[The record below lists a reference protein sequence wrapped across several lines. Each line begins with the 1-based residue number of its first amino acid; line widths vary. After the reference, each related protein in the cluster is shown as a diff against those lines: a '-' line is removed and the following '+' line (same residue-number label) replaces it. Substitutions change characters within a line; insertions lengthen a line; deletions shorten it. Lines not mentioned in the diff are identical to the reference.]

1 MRQVSNFGMLIWSVL
16 ILVLAS
22 NQLTFAQTDPQP
34 NPNQSQARELA
45 NNPNAALHDK
55 LAKYLTGT
63 KWTGQFM
70 IDGQDESKT
79 EHYEILLAEKNE
91 VGDFW
96 NLIARIK
103 YGDHDKTLPLPPIEI
118 KFADKTPVI
127 TIDRV
132 TFPGFG
138 TFDARVLIRKGKYA
152 GTWAHSGGK
161 GGHLFGTIEKM
172 DPEEVKAKT
181 DQLKEKP
188 NDEDKHDEDKHDE
201 DKPKDGRQDGQ

>member
-1 MRQVSNFGMLIWSVL
+1 MRQVSNFGKLIWSVL

-91 VGDFW
+91 VGDSGTSSPES
-96 NLIARIK
+96 NTVIMIK
-103 YGDHDKTLPLPPIEI
+103 RCLCPPSRLSLL
-118 KFADKTPVI
+118 T
-127 TIDRV
+127 R
-132 TFPGFG
+132 
-138 TFDARVLIRKGKYA
+138 
-152 GTWAHSGGK
+152 
-161 GGHLFGTIEKM
+161 
-172 DPEEVKAKT
+172 
-181 DQLKEKP
+181 
-188 NDEDKHDEDKHDE
+188 
-201 DKPKDGRQDGQ
+201 RQ

>member
-1 MRQVSNFGMLIWSVL
+1 M
-16 ILVLAS
+16 
-22 NQLTFAQTDPQP
+22 
-34 NPNQSQARELA
+34 
-45 NNPNAALHDK
+45 
-55 LAKYLTGT
+55 
-63 KWTGQFM
+63 
-70 IDGQDESKT
+70 
-79 EHYEILLAEKNE
+79 
-91 VGDFW
+91 
-96 NLIARIK
+96 
-103 YGDHDKTLPLPPIEI
+103 
-118 KFADKTPVI
+118 I

-188 NDEDKHDEDKHDE
+188 NDEDKQDE